1 MEIVQ
6 IVNTVFSS
14 NTYVLREEGMDW
26 CWLVDVGDV
35 DPVLECIGGDVTRL
49 LSFYL

>member
-1 MEIVQ
+1 MEIVR

-26 CWLVDVGDV
+26 CWLVDVGDI
-35 DPVLECIGGDVTRL
+35 DDGECFGKNDA
-49 LSFYL
+49 

>member
-1 MEIVQ
+1 MEIVRV
-6 IVNTVFSS
+6 VNTVFSS

-35 DPVLECIGGDVTRL
+35 DPVLECIGGDGRFEV
-49 LSFYL
+49 FF